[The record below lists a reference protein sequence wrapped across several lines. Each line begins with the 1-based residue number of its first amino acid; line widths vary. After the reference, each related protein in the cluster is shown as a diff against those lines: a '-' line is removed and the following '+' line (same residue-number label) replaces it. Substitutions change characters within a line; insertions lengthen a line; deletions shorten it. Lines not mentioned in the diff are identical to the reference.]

1 MRFAILFVFAVI
13 FSGCG
18 SKILEQ
24 NAPNSTHINRENSIK
39 KSEYTLNLS
48 KYVGKKSADC
58 SSLVTTINRKNNN
71 IYSLSDLSSHYSKD
85 GRRSQAIYNLYK
97 SKNQINYQNAS
108 PGDLIFFNNTTKST
122 KNKTS
127 HNITHI
133 GVVKKIKDDG
143 TIVFLHNLKGK
154 NILSVMNLNH
164 KNSHQID
171 GKKVNAYIIA
181 NCKNINCLVSN
192 RFSGFG
198 KISQD
203 IAVK

>member
-1 MRFAILFVFAVI
+1 MRVAILFVFAMI

-97 SKNQINYQNAS
+97 SKNQLNYQNAS
-108 PGDLIFFNNTTKST
+108 PGDLIFLTTQPNPQKT
-122 KNKTS
+122 KLA
-127 HNITHI
+127 
-133 GVVKKIKDDG
+133 
-143 TIVFLHNLKGK
+143 TI
-154 NILSVMNLNH
+154 
-164 KNSHQID
+164 
-171 GKKVNAYIIA
+171 
-181 NCKNINCLVSN
+181 
-192 RFSGFG
+192 
-198 KISQD
+198 
-203 IAVK
+203 